1 MSDWIGFEE
10 ALAILIEDLPPE
22 RWADG
27 RPPPRP
33 GEPWPDDWPD
43 DREFSRGAVEFF
55 LKEQGIKGLCRIMAR
70 RETRAVHEE
79 VSALEMR
86 GLELLTTVGKPIPPG
101 DLPEAM
107 LMPPEHRME
116 NPNIAWRNEIYHE
129 LRFFRDEIMK
139 IRPRFLKWLGVEKP
153 NTRSRAGDDAEAKKI
168 NKIVNFAREN
178 IGKRT
183 VRAMAEHMVAQKRNE
198 GLAPDTL
205 RKILAGTYPPMKR
218 LTITG
223 LAK

>member
-10 ALAILIEDLPPE
+10 ALAILIEDIPPE

-55 LKEQGIKGLCRIMAR
+55 LKEQGIKGHCRIMAR

-101 DLPEAM
+101 GLPEAM

-116 NPNIAWRNEIYHE
+116 NPNIAWRNETYHE
-129 LRFFRDEIMK
+129 LRFFRDEITK
-139 IRPRFLKWLGVEKP
+139 LKPRFRKWVGVEQP
-153 NTRSRAGDDAEAKKI
+153 SAPSRAGDDAETKKI
-168 NKIVNFAREN
+168 NKILDYAREN

-183 VRAMAEHMVAQKRNE
+183 LRAMATHMVAQKKNE
-198 GLAPDTL
+198 GFSDSAL
-205 RKILAGTYPPMKR
+205 RKILAATYPPMKR
-218 LTITG
+218 LGIKG
-223 LAK
+223 LK